1 MPLPI
6 SNTELFSGK
15 IVFNISSIGLAF
27 RSAEAEVR
35 SKKCSDGGDFC
46 FILVHLSSRLDF
58 LKRTFR
64 SCEKDLVM
72 LQKLKEALL
81 GLKKEPGE
89 VLLKSEPVKLACA
102 ALLARAAWLDGR
114 LDQKEEDALL
124 SLITQRFSLD
134 VDEAQNLIIE
144 ATADVDNSNDIYRYT
159 KVLRDAFNEAER
171 IDLMEML
178 WQLVYS
184 DGELHDFEATLMRR
198 LAGLLYVDD
207 RDSGLARKRALEKL
221 GIAG

>member
-1 MPLPI
+1 
-6 SNTELFSGK
+6 
-15 IVFNISSIGLAF
+15 
-27 RSAEAEVR
+27 
-35 SKKCSDGGDFC
+35 
-46 FILVHLSSRLDF
+46 
-58 LKRTFR
+58 
-64 SCEKDLVM
+64 M

-81 GLKKEPGE
+81 GLKEEPRE

-114 LDQKEEDALL
+114 LDQKEEEALV
-124 SLITQRFSLD
+124 SLITERFSLD
-134 VDEAQNLIIE
+134 TAETQNLIIE

-159 KVLRDAFNEAER
+159 KVLRDAFNEEER
-171 IDLMEML
+171 IDLIEML

-207 RDSGLARKRALEKL
+207 RDSGLARKRALDKL